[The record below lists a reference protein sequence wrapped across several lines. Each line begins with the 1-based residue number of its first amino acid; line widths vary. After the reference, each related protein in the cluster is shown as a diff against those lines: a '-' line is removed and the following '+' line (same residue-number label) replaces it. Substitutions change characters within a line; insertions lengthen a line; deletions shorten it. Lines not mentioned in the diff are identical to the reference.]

1 MRSFWGVS
9 GLTGLLAVVASAQT
23 STEQVPGE
31 RPAVQR
37 RAAGGEPGP
46 VRPALIFERLRTQ
59 LGLDAAQL
67 ADYDQI
73 AAAYRAQ
80 LDAQRKG
87 QAEAGE
93 LVRQMREA
101 RQAGDDEKVRQ
112 LREQMRS
119 RRGGGGDPMQGF
131 FDDVEKIL
139 RDDQKEKLGNLR
151 ERLVGAGSRGVL
163 GPRPF
168 VAPAQQIEKL
178 RAGLELSTEQQST
191 FDALAADFTQRLAA
205 DGQPPIAELMQ
216 QLRETYV
223 SGDREEA
230 ARLRKQLGERRAA
243 VEKAMSEFAAQLE
256 PTLTEVQ
263 KGYFAEFHEQ
273 ALRGMGPRAVPDGGS
288 LRDDPRMLLRAVKRL
303 ELSQEQ
309 KDQVRKIEAD
319 TSKQMRGAGR
329 EGAAG
334 LRTELEKQLRDVLTP
349 EQINQLDGILARQQR
364 GAGGKKDVRPG
375 EPGRPR
381 KPAGSD
387 VP

>member
-151 ERLVGAGSRGVL
+151 ERL
-163 GPRPF
+163 
-168 VAPAQQIEKL
+168 
-178 RAGLELSTEQQST
+178 
-191 FDALAADFTQRLAA
+191 
-205 DGQPPIAELMQ
+205 
-216 QLRETYV
+216 
-223 SGDREEA
+223 DR
-230 ARLRKQLGERRAA
+230 KS
-243 VEKAMSEFAAQLE
+243 V
-256 PTLTEVQ
+256 V
-263 KGYFAEFHEQ
+263 
-273 ALRGMGPRAVPDGGS
+273 
-288 LRDDPRMLLRAVKRL
+288 
-303 ELSQEQ
+303 
-309 KDQVRKIEAD
+309 
-319 TSKQMRGAGR
+319 
-329 EGAAG
+329 
-334 LRTELEKQLRDVLTP
+334 
-349 EQINQLDGILARQQR
+349 
-364 GAGGKKDVRPG
+364 
-375 EPGRPR
+375 
-381 KPAGSD
+381 
-387 VP
+387 